1 MQKNANKIGFYF
13 ILASLILWSA
23 FMIYPILSSLWLS
36 LHSYQG
42 NVGVFD
48 PMANIA
54 RLKSDTVFRKAL
66 TNTFTFLIQVPIM
79 LLLGLVLASLLNDK
93 SIKFRGLFRTMLFLP
108 AVTSLVAYST
118 LFKMMLA
125 PEGFV
130 NQLLMAIGLEAIP
143 WLTDPFWAKITVIL
157 AITWRWTGFNMVF
170 YLSALQNVPDDVY
183 EAASIDGATKTHQ
196 FFRITLPLLKPVI
209 LFTSIMSTIGTL
221 QLFDEPMNIT
231 QGGPSNAT
239 LTMAQHI
246 YNVSFKNLSNF
257 GYAALLSY
265 VIVFL
270 VVILSVIQIRLTKE
284 KA

>member
-1 MQKNANKIGFYF
+1 MQKKSNKIGFYF

-42 NVGVFD
+42 NVGVLD

-54 RLKSDTVFRKAL
+54 RLKTDTVFLKAL
-66 TNTFTFLIQVPIM
+66 TNTFIFLIQVPIM
-79 LLLGLVLASLLNDK
+79 LFLGLILATLLNDK
-93 SIKFRGLFRTMLFLP
+93 SLKFRGLFRTMLFLP

-125 PEGFV
+125 PEGLV
-130 NQLLMAIGLEAIP
+130 NQLLISIGLEAIP
-143 WLTDPFWAKITVIL
+143 WLTDPFWAKVTVIL

-270 VVILSVIQIRLTKE
+270 VVILSIAQIRLTKE
-284 KA
+284 K